1 MVLCRQRKR
10 DAISPT
16 YDPVPFQVTKV
27 EGTKITATR
36 QNKSIVRN
44 KSFFKP
50 FNSQT
55 FVQPTKPTC
64 IDTPSNNR
72 DCTDAKTEDH
82 KLIIDPEEPTCI
94 DTPSNNRDCTDAK
107 MEDHKLIIDPEDE
120 KDQKDDD
127 ANRVFLV
134 ELRAEANTRIVLP

>member
-82 KLIIDPEEPTCI
+82 KLIIDPE
-94 DTPSNNRDCTDAK
+94 
-107 MEDHKLIIDPEDE
+107 DE

-127 ANRVFLV
+127 ANRDSITDHA
-134 ELRAEANTRIVLP
+134 ELNTRQRPHRPSRLPRRFDDFNIG